1 LEYLQSSARY
11 RLVGLLLFAWGS
23 FAAVLGYDLKTSYD
37 QAYESANREADS
49 LTQVLER
56 HFSVVIDKIDIVLRK
71 VARSYSPILGG
82 AAPMPP
88 LTQANRDLL
97 DDLGLINE
105 GRVRSLRVVSR
116 DGEVIFNAGQGD
128 VLPDIFVGDRAYF
141 DRQKGDPTAELV
153 ISEPIFSRFTSSWMI
168 TLSRRIS
175 LPDGAFGGLVVVTI
189 PADYFE
195 DVFATLNLGRNG
207 TVALYDTSLRLIAR
221 QPQLAGEFGAAY
233 EGFEFHED
241 LAAGHDTGR
250 YQMMSWADGTTREY
264 FFRKIQDLPLIV
276 VVGTAPKDFMEGWW
290 RKAVFYELSIFALLA
305 ELWALLAL
313 QGKMARERIT
323 FLAKHDGQTDL
334 PNLLALEEHLGR
346 ALARMDDGRSL
357 ALMMTVEIDQLKTV
371 NNSVGHKA
379 GEQVLREVATRLRGG
394 LRDGDMASRGS
405 GDKFVLM
412 LRDYGDDEQLAQLAH
427 RLMAEIGRPIKVGLN
442 DFVLTASVGIAV
454 YPADGGEAGAL
465 ISNSDTAMHQAKAK
479 ERGNCRFFTAEMN
492 TRISQWVRLQSDLRK
507 AQGCGQLE
515 VRYQPQFQITDLKL
529 VGFEALLRWN
539 HPELG
544 MVPPSR
550 FIPIAEET
558 GLIIPIGE
566 FVLREACR
574 QSRAW
579 QDAGLPPVTVAINV
593 SAVQFHQTD
602 LVALVQSALAD
613 SGLDPALLEL
623 EMTESMLMQ
632 DVDHVVEVLHKL
644 KGAGVGIS
652 IDDFGTGYSSLTYLK
667 RFPIDKIKIDQSFV
681 RDILASEDDASIVQT
696 VIAIATRMRMRS
708 IAEGVESAEQLEALN
723 GFGCDEVQGYLFSP
737 AVTADAA
744 ARFLREH
751 IDV

>member
-1 LEYLQSSARY
+1 
-11 RLVGLLLFAWGS
+11 
-23 FAAVLGYDLKTSYD
+23 
-37 QAYESANREADS
+37 
-49 LTQVLER
+49 
-56 HFSVVIDKIDIVLRK
+56 
-71 VARSYSPILGG
+71 
-82 AAPMPP
+82 
-88 LTQANRDLL
+88 
-97 DDLGLINE
+97 
-105 GRVRSLRVVSR
+105 
-116 DGEVIFNAGQGD
+116 
-128 VLPDIFVGDRAYF
+128 
-141 DRQKGDPTAELV
+141 
-153 ISEPIFSRFTSSWMI
+153 
-168 TLSRRIS
+168 
-175 LPDGAFGGLVVVTI
+175 
-189 PADYFE
+189 
-195 DVFATLNLGRNG
+195 
-207 TVALYDTSLRLIAR
+207 
-221 QPQLAGEFGAAY
+221 
-233 EGFEFHED
+233 
-241 LAAGHDTGR
+241 
-250 YQMMSWADGTTREY
+250 
-264 FFRKIQDLPLIV
+264 
-276 VVGTAPKDFMEGWW
+276 
-290 RKAVFYELSIFALLA
+290 VFYELSIFALLA